1 LADDSKLLLARSLAQ
16 AEELQEVILYTIIII
31 LLVSVGLALTM
42 GWFIGCTLLA
52 RIDKV
57 NSTAKAI
64 SSGDYSQRVPLS
76 DRNDEFDELAA
87 QLNTMLMRIEQLL
100 TGMRQVTDNIAHDL
114 RQPLSRLRNRLE
126 ITLLEKR
133 DTQEYR
139 QVQMTITSDFQSLLN
154 MQS

>member
-1 LADDSKLLLARSLAQ
+1 MADDSRNLADGSKLLLARSLAQ

-31 LLVSVGLALTM
+31 LMVSVGLAINM

-64 SSGDYSQRVPLS
+64 GSGDHSQRVPLS

-87 QLNTMLMRIEQLL
+87 QLNTMLMRIE
-100 TGMRQVTDNIAHDL
+100 
-114 RQPLSRLRNRLE
+114 
-126 ITLLEKR
+126 
-133 DTQEYR
+133 
-139 QVQMTITSDFQSLLN
+139 
-154 MQS
+154 